1 MSGVKKSDWLFNT
14 QSKVLQADWLTL
26 ETPPVT
32 SISLSFLIF
41 LVFSVRINS
50 TSFMSRF
57 TAVCLLYVSD
67 VCVFD
72 ATSWEQNWIMILYVH
87 DVKMILSFIALFFV
101 SFKRLCC
108 SENKRWRSRNRKR
121 FWWRSTNRMDHY
133 VWCEWGQDC
142 IKVSNQ
148 DQGRSTATYKPVF
161 TYTILCMLWHKA
173 NLHKQFLAS
182 VRSLC
187 LRTEGVMKLPHM
199 KQEFS
204 FPKLEEDYSYQDKYT

>member
-1 MSGVKKSDWLFNT
+1 MITYATKTPHVSFYSNVRCFKSDWLSNT

-26 ETPPVT
+26 ETPP
-32 SISLSFLIF
+32 ISKILNLSWFFWYFLF
-41 LVFSVRINS
+41 LFNS

-67 VCVFD
+67 VCIFD
-72 ATSWEQNWIMILYVH
+72 ATSWEQNCIMILYVH

-108 SENKRWRSRNRKR
+108 SESKLWWSRNRKR

-133 VWCEWGQDC
+133 VWCEWGQNC

-148 DQGRSTATYKPVF
+148 DQGRNTATYEPVF
-161 TYTILCMLWHKA
+161 TFTILCTLWHKA
-173 NLHKQFLAS
+173 NLHKQNKRRL
-182 VRSLC
+182 L
-187 LRTEGVMKLPHM
+187 LPRYIHITM
-199 KQEFS
+199 S
-204 FPKLEEDYSYQDKYT
+204 